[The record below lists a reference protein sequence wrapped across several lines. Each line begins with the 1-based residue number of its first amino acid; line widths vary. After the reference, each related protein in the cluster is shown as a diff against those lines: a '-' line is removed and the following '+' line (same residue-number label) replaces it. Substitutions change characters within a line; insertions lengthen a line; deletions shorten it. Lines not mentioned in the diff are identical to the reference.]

1 MSLLLHSVRFF
12 WNCTKMKPTVSK
24 SLWAFLF
31 SIMIRTAPSQKLVD
45 LWYADLA
52 HKSVSDI
59 QNEFISDLEELV
71 SILKN
76 DNDFFSKIDLIFMQ
90 QRFKDRLWVTE
101 FIRHPEK
108 FGDNND
114 IPKIEPKP
122 EKTYRQDIIFLFA
135 FNSLA
140 TDDDLREAFSET
152 DADVKE
158 AGIIQFVENKEQNKV
173 CLWVALPNK
182 KKFALVS
189 QANIT
194 KLSFDVVRASEIA
207 LESFSHDEDVYKYF
221 RPLSDHRLNAAL
233 EISRELGMGESKP
246 MSDADFNRI
255 FNNG

>member
-1 MSLLLHSVRFF
+1 MNHPKGFFIFNMTKVAPPKELVDRLSPEVRYKDVAGIQDEFIANLEKIVSLL
-12 WNCTKMKPTVSK
+12 KQDK
-24 SLWAFLF
+24 SNF
-31 SIMIRTAPSQKLVD
+31 
-45 LWYADLA
+45 
-52 HKSVSDI
+52 
-59 QNEFISDLEELV
+59 
-71 SILKN
+71 KN
-76 DNDFFSKIDLIFMQ
+76 IDLSYN
-90 QRFKDRLWVTE
+90 QRLLNDKLWVYD
-101 FIRHPEK
+101 FITYPKEYATS
-108 FGDNND
+108 D
-114 IPKIEPKP
+114 IPKEPVA
-122 EKTYRQDIIFLFA
+122 EKTYRPDVFFLFS

-152 DADVKE
+152 DKDVKE

-173 CLWVALPNK
+173 CLWVTLPNK

-189 QANIT
+189 QSNIT
-194 KLSFDVVRASEIA
+194 KLSFDVVRASESA